1 MPYHSISNALHHN
14 AAPHDK
20 TFTKH
25 LMMQGFMALAIL
37 FCTFWGLS
45 AQAQVTYSLNQDT
58 TITFDSGE
66 INESQGFIHVFN
78 ARLIYQ
84 GETILTAVELKAQMR
99 SSLDAETQI
108 IENLFARRI
117 RLLDPDDKAD
127 ITIQSIT
134 GKNLVLQNATITA
147 AASDAEIVR
156 FMTSE
161 SPASIEIK
169 NITGILPEDG
179 IQIDI
184 KEIVANGAQNI
195 SDDAT
200 AAQISQQLAIKDFIL
215 SAYGNSREAQEFSA
229 LLDEL
234 RRDEIRLNLDG
245 LSTLAFDDGQ
255 FETGLAFTLNVANL
269 SDIAF
274 SITGQAGK
282 SVLAF
287 ADALATLEDNPE
299 NETEILGL
307 LMANTGDIELTSAQ
321 LVLHDRGAL
330 SLVDTNQANGFIQN
344 MLQDTSSQLSQV
356 ASQPIASFLE
366 QGGKLEIT
374 IAPPR
379 PANLVQLVS
388 VFFAPDAAV
397 FMLGLGVNHLP

>member
-58 TITFDSGE
+58 TIIFDSGE

-78 ARLIYQ
+78 AQLIYQ

-374 IAPPR
+374 IAPPQ

>member
-25 LMMQGFMALAIL
+25 LVMQGIMALAIL

-161 SPASIEIK
+161 SPASIEIE

-287 ADALATLEDNPE
+287 SDALATLEDNPE

-374 IAPPR
+374 IAPPQ
-379 PANLVQLVS
+379 PTNLVQLVS

>member
-374 IAPPR
+374 IAPPQ